1 MAFTPHPDL
10 KDIPPGPI
18 AWMAG
23 HPVAA
28 NLLMIIFL
36 MGGLFF
42 FSQSTKEV
50 FPEFALDTITVS
62 MSYPGASPEEVE
74 QGIVLA
80 IEDALTD
87 IDGLGEIT
95 STARESSGS
104 VTAEVLDIDEMI
116 RIAQD
121 AKSAVDRI
129 TTFPVE
135 AEDLKVSVNNRRR
148 DVISLALYGEVD
160 AWTLRAAAEQI
171 QERLEEDK
179 NIGPVEL
186 SGARNYEIH
195 IEIPQENLRRY
206 GISLPTVAQIIRNT
220 ALELGGGSLDT
231 ESGEILVRMS
241 ERRNTAKEFRNIPII
256 TQENGSKVFL
266 GDIATISDGFDDSNN
281 YAFYNGK
288 PAILFDVYRIGKQ
301 TPTGVATA
309 VKTQVTE
316 LNQSLPGGLTITTFN
331 DRSRLFEQR
340 AELLMTNGLFG
351 LILVVTFLALF
362 LDVRLAF
369 WVSMGIPISFM
380 GAFLL
385 FPATDFTVNIVS
397 MFAFIISLGI
407 VVDDAIVSGENIYHY
422 RQKGLTPLRAAV
434 EGAREIATPI
444 TISVLTNM
452 VAFVPLFFV
461 PGHMGK
467 VFSVIPEVVILVFFI
482 SLIESLFI
490 LPAHLT
496 FKQVSTRSPHNLLQH
511 IAARQKGFNQRFN
524 HFVENQYAPFLQNH
538 VLKHRYLA
546 LAVFISILLIAG
558 GYVFSGRM
566 GMTLF
571 PRVESDYA
579 FASAELKVGSP
590 FSQTKEVAD
599 RLMHAA
605 QDVIDQ
611 HGSEQLAEGIF
622 TDIEENVVEMRI
634 FLTEPEV
641 RPITTAEFTKLWR
654 EALGEIPGLE
664 ALSLMSNRGGP
675 GSGAALTVELSHHDT
690 AVLDKAAVQLAG
702 ALADFPNTK
711 DIDDGSAQGK
721 KQFDFTMKELGYTLG
736 MTTADVAR
744 QVRAAFYGSEAF
756 KQQRGRNEVRV
767 LVRLPEEQRSSQYY
781 LKNLMIK
788 TPDGSD
794 VMLRDLVHMTEGRA
808 YTTINRR
815 DSRRVIQ
822 VQADVDPP
830 SEANAVIAAIM
841 KDTLSELQQRYPR
854 LSYSFEGSQAEIRDS
869 VHSLFFGLG
878 AVLFVIYALLAI
890 LFSSYS
896 QPFMVLVAIPFGTV
910 GAIIGHL
917 IMGYSLSVMSL
928 FGMMALAGVV
938 VNDSLLLVDFA
949 NRKRVKGMHAVQAVI
964 EAGTQR
970 FRPILLTTMTTFMG
984 LAPMILETSRQAR
997 FLIPM
1002 ALSLGFGILFATL
1015 LTLILVPALYM
1026 IIEDI
1031 KALWQ
1036 NLLKRSH

>member
-340 AELLMTNGLFG
+340 
-351 LILVVTFLALF
+351 
-362 LDVRLAF
+362 
-369 WVSMGIPISFM
+369 
-380 GAFLL
+380 
-385 FPATDFTVNIVS
+385 
-397 MFAFIISLGI
+397 
-407 VVDDAIVSGENIYHY
+407 
-422 RQKGLTPLRAAV
+422 
-434 EGAREIATPI
+434 
-444 TISVLTNM
+444 
-452 VAFVPLFFV
+452 
-461 PGHMGK
+461 
-467 VFSVIPEVVILVFFI
+467 
-482 SLIESLFI
+482 
-490 LPAHLT
+490 
-496 FKQVSTRSPHNLLQH
+496 
-511 IAARQKGFNQRFN
+511 
-524 HFVENQYAPFLQNH
+524 
-538 VLKHRYLA
+538 
-546 LAVFISILLIAG
+546 
-558 GYVFSGRM
+558 
-566 GMTLF
+566 
-571 PRVESDYA
+571 
-579 FASAELKVGSP
+579 
-590 FSQTKEVAD
+590 
-599 RLMHAA
+599 
-605 QDVIDQ
+605 
-611 HGSEQLAEGIF
+611 
-622 TDIEENVVEMRI
+622 
-634 FLTEPEV
+634 
-641 RPITTAEFTKLWR
+641 
-654 EALGEIPGLE
+654 
-664 ALSLMSNRGGP
+664 
-675 GSGAALTVELSHHDT
+675 
-690 AVLDKAAVQLAG
+690 
-702 ALADFPNTK
+702 
-711 DIDDGSAQGK
+711 
-721 KQFDFTMKELGYTLG
+721 
-736 MTTADVAR
+736 
-744 QVRAAFYGSEAF
+744 
-756 KQQRGRNEVRV
+756 
-767 LVRLPEEQRSSQYY
+767 
-781 LKNLMIK
+781 
-788 TPDGSD
+788 
-794 VMLRDLVHMTEGRA
+794 
-808 YTTINRR
+808 
-815 DSRRVIQ
+815 
-822 VQADVDPP
+822 
-830 SEANAVIAAIM
+830 
-841 KDTLSELQQRYPR
+841 
-854 LSYSFEGSQAEIRDS
+854 
-869 VHSLFFGLG
+869 
-878 AVLFVIYALLAI
+878 
-890 LFSSYS
+890 
-896 QPFMVLVAIPFGTV
+896 
-910 GAIIGHL
+910 
-917 IMGYSLSVMSL
+917 
-928 FGMMALAGVV
+928 
-938 VNDSLLLVDFA
+938 
-949 NRKRVKGMHAVQAVI
+949 
-964 EAGTQR
+964 
-970 FRPILLTTMTTFMG
+970 
-984 LAPMILETSRQAR
+984 
-997 FLIPM
+997 
-1002 ALSLGFGILFATL
+1002 
-1015 LTLILVPALYM
+1015 
-1026 IIEDI
+1026 
-1031 KALWQ
+1031 
-1036 NLLKRSH
+1036 